1 MEGTRD
7 KILGLLQ
14 QKGADTVE
22 GLSNSLG
29 LTSAT
34 VRRHLDIL
42 QRDRLITYEEVR
54 KKTGRPEY
62 SFSLTE
68 DGHESLPKHYN
79 ELLTSLLHEMESLGQ
94 EDTKGHDGREILR
107 TVFQR
112 VSRKLVDE
120 HQSKLKGKS
129 SRERLAALI
138 DVLQSRDFFP
148 EVQQSDST
156 VTINLLNCP
165 FRYVALNTNAVC
177 DMDNDLISSFL
188 QVPVKQQAC
197 IQKGDRCCTYQAIIG
212 SAKR

>member
-14 QKGADTVE
+14 QNGADTVE

-42 QRDRLITYEEVR
+42 QRDRLITYQEVR

-68 DGHESLPKHYN
+68 EGHESFPKHYN
-79 ELLTSLLHEMESLGQ
+79 ELLTSLLGELEALSQ
-94 EDTKGHDGREILR
+94 EDTKGRDGRQVLR
-107 TVFQR
+107 AVFQR
-112 VSRKLVDE
+112 VSRKLVDA
-120 HQSKLKGKS
+120 HQGRLTGKS
-129 SRERLAALI
+129 SRERLSTLVE
-138 DVLQSRDFFP
+138 VLKSRDFFP
-148 EVQQSDST
+148 EVQQNDSS

-165 FRYVALNTNAVC
+165 FRFVALNSAAVC
-177 DMDNDLISSFL
+177 EMDNDLISSFL
-188 QVPVKQQAC
+188 QVPVRQQAC
-197 IQKGDRCCTYQAIIG
+197 IQNGDRCCTYQAVISI
-212 SAKR
+212 AKH